1 MTSTAKK
8 IFYGWWV
15 VASGCILYLF
25 GSGTVFY
32 GFNVFFNPM
41 IKEFGWSR
49 TVTSG
54 AFSMSRLEGGL
65 GGPVA
70 GWLIDKYGARKLAF
84 IGGLITGLGFIALLL
99 VNDNP
104 LSLYLIFGLLSL
116 AYNAGFQHAAMAA
129 VAKWFIK
136 KRSLALSIVTA
147 GAAIGGGL
155 VVPGLAWLT
164 AQYGWRTA
172 VVITGLVL
180 LVLGQPTAAL
190 LRSKPEDMGLF
201 PDGEAVAKTSTTAST
216 EPVTRSEEKS
226 PPANSSGEIDFTVR
240 EAFKTGA
247 FWIYNV
253 AFLLRSGVQSSI
265 VLHEIPYLVERGIDY
280 QIAANILGIMI
291 FVSLPGRLI
300 CGWLGDKF
308 GKNILLFINMLL
320 QATGI
325 WIFLNANTIGELYLF
340 VVVFGLGYGGAIPL
354 LFSYRADLFGRK
366 YFATISGIISA
377 LAVIPTVGAPVV
389 IGYIFDVSQSYYM
402 SFYTLLFL
410 TIISGFLFLL
420 VKRPK
425 PPARL
430 RDTITGIH

>member
-1 MTSTAKK
+1 MTSTGKK

-41 IKEFGWSR
+41 IKEFGWRSS
-49 TVTSG
+49 VTSG
-54 AFSMSRLEGGL
+54 AFSMARLEGGL
-65 GGPVA
+65 EGPVA
-70 GWLIDKYGARKLAF
+70 GWMIDKYGARKLAL
-84 IGGLITGLGFIALLL
+84 IGGLITGLGFITLVL

-104 LSLYLIFGLLSL
+104 LSLYVIFGLLSL
-116 AYNAGFQHAAMAA
+116 GYNAGYQHAAMAA

-136 KRSLALSIVTA
+136 KRSLALSIVSA

-164 AQYGWRTA
+164 TQYGWRTA
-172 VVITGLVL
+172 VVVTGIVL
-180 LVLGQPTAAL
+180 LVLGQPVAAL
-190 LRSKPEDMGLF
+190 IKSKPEDMGLL
-201 PDGEAVAKTSTTAST
+201 PDGEVVAKTPTTAST
-216 EPVTRSEEKS
+216 EPVDLSGTKS
-226 PPANSSGEIDFTVR
+226 SPASSGEIDFTIR

-247 FWIYNV
+247 FWIYNIG
-253 AFLLRSGVQSSI
+253 FMLRSGVQSSI
-265 VLHEIPYLVERGIDY
+265 VLHEIPFLVQRGIDY

-308 GKNILLFINMLL
+308 GKNILLLINMLL
-320 QATGI
+320 QAIGI

-366 YFATISGIISA
+366 NFATISGIMSA
-377 LAVIPTVGAPVV
+377 LAVIPTVGAPVI
-389 IGYIFDVSQSYYM
+389 IGHIFDVSQSYYT
-402 SFYTLLFL
+402 SFYTLLFM
-410 TIISGFLFLL
+410 TILAGLLFLF

-430 RDTITGIH
+430 SNTIIG

>member
-1 MTSTAKK
+1 MTVTVKK

-15 VASGCILYLF
+15 VASGCILYLL

-41 IKEFGWSR
+41 ITEFGWSR

-65 GGPVA
+65 GGPAA

-84 IGGLITGLGFIALLL
+84 IGGLITGAGFIALLL

-104 LSLYLIFGLLSL
+104 LSLYIIFGFLSL

-129 VAKWFIK
+129 VAKWFIR
-136 KRSLALSIVTA
+136 KRSLALSIVAA
-147 GAAIGGGL
+147 GAAIGGGI

-164 AQYGWRTA
+164 TQYGWRTA
-172 VVITGLVL
+172 VVVTGLAL

-190 LRSKPEDMGLF
+190 LRSKPEDMGLA
-201 PDGEAVAKTSTTAST
+201 PDGEAVSQTSATEST
-216 EPVTRSEEKS
+216 ESVAQGDTSS
-226 PPANSSGEIDFTVR
+226 PAISSGEIDFTVG
-240 EAFKTGA
+240 EAFKTWA
-247 FWIYNV
+247 FWIYNI

-280 QIAANILGIMI
+280 QTAANILGIMI

-325 WIFLNANTIGELYLF
+325 WIFLNASTIGELYLF

-354 LFSYRADLFGRK
+354 LFSYRADLFGRE
-366 YFATISGIISA
+366 YFATISGIMSA

-389 IGYIFDVSQSYYM
+389 IGYIFDVSQSYYL
-402 SFYTLLFL
+402 SFYTLLFM

-420 VKRPK
+420 VKRPR

-430 RDTITGIH
+430 RGTIIT